1 MDELDRALLL
11 ARTGVA
17 LEDSV
22 ATRGNL
28 LAALLRVPRGSL
40 GVLPD
45 VRDNAI
51 YGIALSPRG
60 DRIAIGDHLG
70 EVRLFDARTRRELAS
85 YRLQPGL
92 VQRLAFSPD
101 GATLAVAGQEPENE
115 PPGALIDLLDA
126 RTLERRQRI
135 VLPPPPQGGIA
146 GASPV
151 FTADGR
157 ALTVLQ
163 IPFSGPAAGGV
174 PRRPRPRRGGRP
186 PIPLPRRRE
195 RPRLLERP
203 PAPVRD
209 ERAGGRHV
217 RARHGRP
224 ARDRAAPGG
233 RQCRRAASG
242 RGPARRRRGRRF
254 HAVRRSAIRTRPPA
268 RREARCRRFCNGVLR
283 GRPHARIGRLARGA
297 DRVGRGAPRPARAA
311 GGSRGAGR
319 DGRDDARWAHG
330 DHRRLR

>member
-1 MDELDRALLL
+1 MRTRRIARWLVPVALVALVAAGAAGLVALDQRGDARRTATVAEAERLGAQALTVDELDRALLL

-70 EVRLFDARTRRELAS
+70 EVRLFEARTRRELAS

-135 VLPPPPQGGIA
+135 VLPPPPE
-146 GASPV
+146 
-151 FTADGR
+151 
-157 ALTVLQ
+157 
-163 IPFSGPAAGGV
+163 
-174 PRRPRPRRGGRP
+174 GGRP
-186 PIPLPRRRE
+186 
-195 RPRLLERP
+195 
-203 PAPVRD
+203 
-209 ERAGGRHV
+209 
-217 RARHGRP
+217 
-224 ARDRAAPGG
+224 
-233 RQCRRAASG
+233 SS
-242 RGPARRRRGRRF
+242 
-254 HAVRRSAIRTRPPA
+254 AV
-268 RREARCRRFCNGVLR
+268 
-283 GRPHARIGRLARGA
+283 
-297 DRVGRGAPRPARAA
+297 
-311 GGSRGAGR
+311 
-319 DGRDDARWAHG
+319 
-330 DHRRLR
+330 

>member
-101 GATLAVAGQEPENE
+101 GAMLAVAGQEPENE

-151 FTADGR
+151 FTGRRARADGP
-157 ALTVLQ
+157 AGPVLRPSRRRSSAS
-163 IPFSGPAAGGV
+163 ISTAGAVVGRPFRFPGGANDPAYSSD
-174 PRRPRPRRGGRP
+174 RRRLFVTSARGGRH
-186 PIPLPRRRE
+186 L
-195 RPRLLERP
+195 
-203 PAPVRD
+203 
-209 ERAGGRHV
+209 
-217 RARHGRP
+217 
-224 ARDRAAPGG
+224 
-233 RQCRRAASG
+233 
-242 RGPARRRRGRRF
+242 
-254 HAVRRSAIRTRPPA
+254 
-268 RREARCRRFCNGVLR
+268 
-283 GRPHARIGRLARGA
+283 
-297 DRVGRGAPRPARAA
+297 
-311 GGSRGAGR
+311 
-319 DGRDDARWAHG
+319 
-330 DHRRLR
+330 